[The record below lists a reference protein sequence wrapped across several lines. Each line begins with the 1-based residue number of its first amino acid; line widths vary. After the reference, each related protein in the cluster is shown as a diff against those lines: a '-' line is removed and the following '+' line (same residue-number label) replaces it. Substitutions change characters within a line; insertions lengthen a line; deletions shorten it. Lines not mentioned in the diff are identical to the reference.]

1 MRSPV
6 FQERPVR
13 IENSS
18 RKRCIYP
25 RTSRAHDINSFVGPA
40 SPIPLATPASE
51 NSEHSTDHCLH
62 EGTQKDTS
70 RVGSSP
76 TPPLSSQPWFLSLTS
91 PVNYRAKAVADLLF
105 SDNRRGQVGL
115 DALIPFCSAEATRFQ
130 DCWQSNFKRNIFLK
144 LGS

>member
-70 RVGSSP
+70 SIGSAP
-76 TPPLSSQPWFLSLTS
+76 TLPSLLN
-91 PVNYRAKAVADLLF
+91 PDFYR
-105 SDNRRGQVGL
+105 
-115 DALIPFCSAEATRFQ
+115 
-130 DCWQSNFKRNIFLK
+130 
-144 LGS
+144 